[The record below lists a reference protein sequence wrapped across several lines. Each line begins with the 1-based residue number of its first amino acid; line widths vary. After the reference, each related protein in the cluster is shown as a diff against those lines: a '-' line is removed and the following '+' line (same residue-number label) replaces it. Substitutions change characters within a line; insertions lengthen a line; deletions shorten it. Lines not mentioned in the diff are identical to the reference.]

1 MEAHQD
7 KFRFTGRLVQ
17 MNASIRDGGYLV
29 SVIIPIY
36 NRTDLLLRAVNSVL
50 NQTYDN
56 LEIIVVDDGST
67 EEIEGVLDTLDDDRI
82 HYIRQTTNSGVSTTR
97 NVGIRLAHGEYVAFL
112 DSDDEWFEHKIERQ
126 LSDLIDRGEDYQI
139 SYHAADFYKDADSRV
154 VGRSTFDKEGNILQY
169 VLEGNCVGIV
179 TMFMKRDYVLSVGG
193 FDERFRGH
201 EDWEFLI
208 RLAEYYKFRY
218 VDEMLARIHIHK
230 GSKLSREYDK
240 YAHYRKLL
248 YDRHRRLYEDNR
260 KAHAYFLS
268 ELASFLMVP
277 GSRFEAQRLLLKSIA
292 LNPFRIDPYLRTAL
306 LYKNLLRNLRD

>member
-1 MEAHQD
+1 
-7 KFRFTGRLVQ
+7 VQ
-17 MNASIRDGGYLV
+17 MNAPIGDRDYLV
-29 SVIIPIY
+29 SVIIPVY
-36 NRTDLLLRAVNSVL
+36 NRMDLLPRAVRSVL
-50 NQTYDN
+50 NQTYDK

-67 EEIEGVLDTLDDDRI
+67 EDIKGVLDILDDDRI
-82 HYIRQTTNSGVSTTR
+82 HFIRQTTNRGVAATR
-97 NVGIRLAHGEYVAFL
+97 NIGIRSAQGEYIAFL

-126 LSDLIDRGEDYQI
+126 LSDLIDRGDDYQI
-139 SYHAADFYKDADSRV
+139 SYHPVDFSKDFDSKFAR
-154 VGRSTFDKEGNILQY
+154 RSAFDKEGDILQY
-169 VLEGNCVGIV
+169 ALEGNCVGIV
-179 TMFMKRDYVLSVGG
+179 TMVMKRDHVLSMGG

-208 RLAEYYKFRY
+208 RLAEYYKFGY
-218 VDEMLARIHIHK
+218 VDEILARIHIHK

-240 YAHYRKLL
+240 YAHHRKLL
-248 YDRHRRLYEDNR
+248 YDRHRRLYENNR

-292 LNPFRIDPYLRTAL
+292 LDPFRIDPYLRTAL